1 LAHTSPIAEKSLVTP
16 NLGVVC
22 EIAKTIC
29 AKAHTDSCEHRLM
42 LTAPPRDW

>member
-1 LAHTSPIAEKSLVTP
+1 MARIGAIP

-29 AKAHTDSCEHRLM
+29 AKAHTDSSEHRLM